1 MYIIGVDSNKKVIS
15 VDNKFARKTIKEK
28 LILAGIDEI
37 GNCGVAGFS
46 LRQVAVACNVS
57 CATPYNYFK
66 NKEGFVVEIIQYIK
80 YQWGLLK
87 TEINK
92 VYKNDEKQQLIE
104 LCVFYIKFLVGN
116 PNYRS
121 IIMLDNLGVD
131 DESYNDIENA
141 RNFIELELEHYMK
154 INNVSAREARRKSF
168 VIRAIV
174 FEATLLLERGD
185 LENTPENFDFIRYC
199 VARELALV

>member
-1 MYIIGVDSNKKVIS
+1 M
-15 VDNKFARKTIKEK
+15 DNKFARKTIKER

-66 NKEGFVVEIIQYIK
+66 NKEGFVLEIIQYIK
-80 YQWGLLK
+80 YQWSLLK
-87 TEINK
+87 GEICK
-92 VYKNDEKQQLIE
+92 LYRNDEKQLLIE

-121 IIMLDNLGVD
+121 IIMLDSFEVD
-131 DESYNDIENA
+131 DESYNDIESA

-154 INNVSAREARRKSF
+154 INNVSTREARRKSF

-174 FEATLLLERGD
+174 FEATLLFERGD

-199 VARELALV
+199 ISKELALI

>member
-1 MYIIGVDSNKKVIS
+1 M
-15 VDNKFARKTIKEK
+15 DNKFARKTIKER

-37 GNCGVAGFS
+37 GNSGVANFS

-66 NKEGFVVEIIQYIK
+66 NKEGFVLEIIQYIK
-80 YQWGLLK
+80 YQWSLLK

-92 VYKNDEKQQLIE
+92 LYRNDEKQLLIE

-121 IIMLDNLGVD
+121 IIMLDSIEVD
-131 DESYNDIENA
+131 DESYTDIESA

-154 INNVSAREARRKSF
+154 INNISAREARRKSF
-168 VIRAIV
+168 TIRAIV

-185 LENTPENFDFIRYC
+185 LENTPENFNFIRYC
-199 VARELALV
+199 IAKELSLV

>member
-1 MYIIGVDSNKKVIS
+1 M
-15 VDNKFARKTIKEK
+15 DNKFARKTIKEK

-37 GNCGVAGFS
+37 GNCGVANFS

-80 YQWGLLK
+80 HQWSLLK

-92 VYKNDEKQQLIE
+92 LYKNDEKQLLIE

-121 IIMLDNLGVD
+121 IIMLDSIEVD
-131 DESYNDIENA
+131 DESYTDIESA

-154 INNVSAREARRKSF
+154 INNVSVREARRKSF

-185 LENTPENFDFIRYC
+185 LDNTPENFDFIRYC
-199 VARELALV
+199 IARELALI

>member
-1 MYIIGVDSNKKVIS
+1 M
-15 VDNKFARKTIKEK
+15 DNKFARKTIKER

-37 GNCGVAGFS
+37 GNCGVANFS

-80 YQWGLLK
+80 YQWSLLK
-87 TEINK
+87 GEINK
-92 VYKNDEKQQLIE
+92 LYKNDEKKLLIE

-121 IIMLDNLGVD
+121 IIMLDNIEVD
-131 DESYNDIENA
+131 DESYSDIESA

-154 INNVSAREARRKSF
+154 INNVSTREARRKSF

-199 VARELALV
+199 IARELALV

>member
-1 MYIIGVDSNKKVIS
+1 M
-15 VDNKFARKTIKEK
+15 DNKFARKTIKEK

-80 YQWGLLK
+80 YQWSLLK

-92 VYKNDEKQQLIE
+92 LYKNDEKQQLIE

-121 IIMLDNLGVD
+121 IIMLDN
-131 DESYNDIENA
+131 N
-141 RNFIELELEHYMK
+141 
-154 INNVSAREARRKSF
+154 
-168 VIRAIV
+168 
-174 FEATLLLERGD
+174 
-185 LENTPENFDFIRYC
+185 DFIKLFR
-199 VARELALV
+199 

>member
-1 MYIIGVDSNKKVIS
+1 M
-15 VDNKFARKTIKEK
+15 DNKFARKTIKER

-37 GNCGVAGFS
+37 GNCGVANFS

-80 YQWGLLK
+80 HQWSLLK

-92 VYKNDEKQQLIE
+92 LYRNDEKQLLIE

-121 IIMLDNLGVD
+121 IILLDSIEVD
-131 DESYNDIENA
+131 DESYNDIESA

-185 LENTPENFDFIRYC
+185 LPNNAESFDFIRYC
-199 VARELALV
+199 IAKELALI

>member
-1 MYIIGVDSNKKVIS
+1 MQKKVIPM
-15 VDNKFARKTIKEK
+15 DNKFARKTIKEK

-92 VYKNDEKQQLIE
+92 IYKNDEKQQLIE

-121 IIMLDNLGVD
+121 IIMLDNIEVD
-131 DESYNDIENA
+131 DESHNDIESA

-199 VARELALV
+199 IARELAIV

>member
-1 MYIIGVDSNKKVIS
+1 M
-15 VDNKFARKTIKEK
+15 DNKFARKTIKEK

-37 GNCGVAGFS
+37 GNCGVANFS

-80 YQWGLLK
+80 HQWSLLK

-92 VYKNDEKQQLIE
+92 LYKNDEKQLLIE

-121 IIMLDNLGVD
+121 IIMLDSIEVD
-131 DESYNDIENA
+131 DESYTDIESA

-154 INNVSAREARRKSF
+154 INNVSVREARRKSF

-199 VARELALV
+199 IARELAIV

>member
-1 MYIIGVDSNKKVIS
+1 M
-15 VDNKFARKTIKEK
+15 DNKFARKTIKEK

-37 GNCGVAGFS
+37 GNCGVANFS

-80 YQWGLLK
+80 HQWSLLK
-87 TEINK
+87 TEMSK
-92 VYKNDEKQQLIE
+92 LYRNDEKQLLIE

-121 IIMLDNLGVD
+121 IIMLDSIEVD
-131 DESYNDIENA
+131 DESYTDIESA

-199 VARELALV
+199 IAKELALV

>member
-1 MYIIGVDSNKKVIS
+1 M
-15 VDNKFARKTIKEK
+15 DNKFARKTIKEK

-37 GNCGVAGFS
+37 GNYGVAGFS
-46 LRQVAVACNVS
+46 LRQVAVSCNVS

-80 YQWGLLK
+80 YQWSLLK

-92 VYKNDEKQQLIE
+92 LYKNDEKQLLIE
-104 LCVFYIKFLVGN
+104 LCIFYIKFLGGN

-121 IIMLDNLGVD
+121 IILLDDLEVD
-131 DESYNDIENA
+131 DESYSDIESA

-174 FEATLLLERGD
+174 FEATLLLEKGD
-185 LENTPENFDFIRYC
+185 LENTAENFDFIRYC
-199 VARELALV
+199 IAKELALV

>member
-1 MYIIGVDSNKKVIS
+1 M
-15 VDNKFARKTIKEK
+15 DNKFARKTIKEK

-37 GNCGVAGFS
+37 GNCGVANFS

-80 YQWGLLK
+80 YQWSLLK

-92 VYKNDEKQQLIE
+92 IYKNDEKQQLIE

-121 IIMLDNLGVD
+121 IIMLDDIVVD
-131 DESYNDIENA
+131 DESNNDIESA

-154 INNVSAREARRKSF
+154 INNVSVREARRKSF

-199 VARELALV
+199 IARELALV

>member
-1 MYIIGVDSNKKVIS
+1 M
-15 VDNKFARKTIKEK
+15 DNKFARKTIKEK

-80 YQWGLLK
+80 HQWALLK

-121 IIMLDNLGVD
+121 IIMLDNLEVD
-131 DESYNDIENA
+131 DESYTDIENA

-154 INNVSAREARRKSF
+154 INNVSEREARRKSF

-199 VARELALV
+199 IARELALV

>member
-1 MYIIGVDSNKKVIS
+1 M
-15 VDNKFARKTIKEK
+15 DNKFARKAIKEK

-37 GNCGVAGFS
+37 GNYGVANFS
-46 LRQVAVACNVS
+46 LRQVAVSCNVS

-80 YQWGLLK
+80 QQWTLFKG
-87 TEINK
+87 EINK
-92 VYKNDEKQQLIE
+92 LYKNDEKQLLIE

-121 IIMLDNLGVD
+121 IILLDSVEVD
-131 DESYNDIENA
+131 DESYTDIESA

-199 VARELALV
+199 IAKELALV

>member
-1 MYIIGVDSNKKVIS
+1 MSLCVHCGKTEEYTSCIRVKNGSS
-15 VDNKFARKTIKEK
+15 FAHE
-28 LILAGIDEI
+28 
-37 GNCGVAGFS
+37 
-46 LRQVAVACNVS
+46 
-57 CATPYNYFK
+57 
-66 NKEGFVVEIIQYIK
+66 EG
-80 YQWGLLK
+80 
-87 TEINK
+87 EINK
-92 VYKNDEKQQLIE
+92 LYKNDEKKLLIE

-121 IIMLDNLGVD
+121 IIMLDNIEVD
-131 DESYNDIENA
+131 DESYSDIESA

-154 INNVSAREARRKSF
+154 INNVSKREARRKSF

-199 VARELALV
+199 IARELALV

>member
-1 MYIIGVDSNKKVIS
+1 M
-15 VDNKFARKTIKEK
+15 DNKIARKTIKER

-37 GNCGVAGFS
+37 GNCGVTNFS

-57 CATPYNYFK
+57 CATPYTYFK

-80 YQWGLLK
+80 HQWSLLK
-87 TEINK
+87 TEISK
-92 VYKNDEKQQLIE
+92 LYRNDEKQLLVE
-104 LCVFYIKFLVGN
+104 LCIFYIKFLVGN

-121 IIMLDNLGVD
+121 IIMLDDCGVD
-131 DESYNDIENA
+131 DESSTDVESA
-141 RNFIELELEHYMK
+141 RNFIELELEHYIK

-168 VIRAIV
+168 TIRAIV

-185 LENTPENFDFIRYC
+185 LENTPESFDFIRYC
-199 VARELALV
+199 IAKELSLV

>member
-1 MYIIGVDSNKKVIS
+1 M
-15 VDNKFARKTIKEK
+15 
-28 LILAGIDEI
+28 
-37 GNCGVAGFS
+37 
-46 LRQVAVACNVS
+46 RQVAVACNVS

-80 YQWGLLK
+80 YQWSLLK

-92 VYKNDEKQQLIE
+92 LYRNDEKQLLIE

-121 IIMLDNLGVD
+121 IIMLDDVEVD
-131 DESYNDIENA
+131 DESYTDIESA

-199 VARELALV
+199 IAKELALV

>member
-1 MYIIGVDSNKKVIS
+1 M
-15 VDNKFARKTIKEK
+15 DNKFARKTIKEK

-57 CATPYNYFK
+57 CATPYNYFQ

-80 YQWGLLK
+80 HQWSLLK

-121 IIMLDNLGVD
+121 IIMLDNLEVD
-131 DESYNDIENA
+131 DESYGDIESA

-199 VARELALV
+199 IARELAIV

>member
-1 MYIIGVDSNKKVIS
+1 M
-15 VDNKFARKTIKEK
+15 DNKFARKTIKEK

-46 LRQVAVACNVS
+46 LRQVAVSCNVS

-80 YQWGLLK
+80 HQWSLLK

-92 VYKNDEKQQLIE
+92 IYKNDEKQQLIE

-121 IIMLDNLGVD
+121 IIMLDNLDVD
-131 DESYNDIENA
+131 DESYSDIENA

-199 VARELALV
+199 IARELAIV

>member
-1 MYIIGVDSNKKVIS
+1 M
-15 VDNKFARKTIKEK
+15 DNKFARKTIKEK

-37 GNCGVAGFS
+37 GNCGVANFS

-80 YQWGLLK
+80 HQWSLLK

-92 VYKNDEKQQLIE
+92 VYRNDEKQLLIE

-121 IIMLDNLGVD
+121 IIMLDSVEVD
-131 DESYNDIENA
+131 DESYTDIESA

-185 LENTPENFDFIRYC
+185 LENTTENFNFIRYC
-199 VARELALV
+199 IARELALI

>member
-1 MYIIGVDSNKKVIS
+1 M
-15 VDNKFARKTIKEK
+15 DNKFARKTIKEK

-80 YQWGLLK
+80 YQWSLLK

-121 IIMLDNLGVD
+121 IIMLDNIEVD
-131 DESYNDIENA
+131 DESHKDIESA

-154 INNVSAREARRKSF
+154 LNNVSAREARRKSF

-185 LENTPENFDFIRYC
+185 IENTPENFDFIRYC
-199 VARELALV
+199 IARELALV

>member
-1 MYIIGVDSNKKVIS
+1 M
-15 VDNKFARKTIKEK
+15 DNKFARKTIKER

-37 GNCGVAGFS
+37 GNCGVANFS

-80 YQWGLLK
+80 YQWSLLK
-87 TEINK
+87 GEINK
-92 VYKNDEKQQLIE
+92 LYRNDEKQLLIE
-104 LCVFYIKFLVGN
+104 LCIFYIKFLVGN

-121 IIMLDNLGVD
+121 IIMLDNVEVD
-131 DESYNDIENA
+131 DESYTDIENA
-141 RNFIELELEHYMK
+141 RNFIELELEHYIK

-168 VIRAIV
+168 TIRAIV

-185 LENTPENFDFIRYC
+185 IENNAESFDFIRYC
-199 VARELALV
+199 IAKELALV

>member
-1 MYIIGVDSNKKVIS
+1 M
-15 VDNKFARKTIKEK
+15 DNKFARKTIKER

-37 GNCGVAGFS
+37 GNCGVANFS

-80 YQWGLLK
+80 YQWSLLK
-87 TEINK
+87 SEISK
-92 VYKNDEKQQLIE
+92 VYRNDEKQLLIE
-104 LCVFYIKFLVGN
+104 LCIFYIKFLVGN

-121 IIMLDNLGVD
+121 IILLDSLEVD
-131 DESYNDIENA
+131 DESYTDIESA

-199 VARELALV
+199 IARELALI

>member
-1 MYIIGVDSNKKVIS
+1 M
-15 VDNKFARKTIKEK
+15 DNKFARKTIKEK

-37 GNCGVAGFS
+37 GNSGVANFS

-80 YQWGLLK
+80 YQWSLLK

-92 VYKNDEKQQLIE
+92 LYRNDEKQLLIE

-121 IIMLDNLGVD
+121 IIMLDDVEVD
-131 DESYNDIENA
+131 DESYTDIESA

-154 INNVSAREARRKSF
+154 INNVSVREARRKSC

-199 VARELALV
+199 IAKELALV

>member
-1 MYIIGVDSNKKVIS
+1 M
-15 VDNKFARKTIKEK
+15 DNKFARKTIKEK

-37 GNCGVAGFS
+37 GNCGVANFS

-66 NKEGFVVEIIQYIK
+66 NKEGFVIEIIQYIK
-80 YQWGLLK
+80 HQWSLLK

-92 VYKNDEKQQLIE
+92 LYKNDEKQLLIE

-121 IIMLDNLGVD
+121 IIMLDSVEVD
-131 DESYNDIENA
+131 DESYTDIENA

-154 INNVSAREARRKSF
+154 INNVSVREARRKSF

-199 VARELALV
+199 IARELALV

>member
-1 MYIIGVDSNKKVIS
+1 MM
-15 VDNKFARKTIKEK
+15 DNKFARKTIKEK

-37 GNCGVAGFS
+37 GNCGVANFS

-80 YQWGLLK
+80 HQWSLLK

-92 VYKNDEKQQLIE
+92 LYRNDEKQLLIE

-121 IIMLDNLGVD
+121 IILLDSVEID
-131 DESYNDIENA
+131 DESYTDIESA

-199 VARELALV
+199 IAKELALV

>member
-1 MYIIGVDSNKKVIS
+1 M
-15 VDNKFARKTIKEK
+15 DNKFARKTIKEK

-37 GNCGVAGFS
+37 GNSGVANFS

-80 YQWGLLK
+80 HQWSLLK

-92 VYKNDEKQQLIE
+92 LYRNDEKQLLIE

-121 IIMLDNLGVD
+121 IIMLDNVEVD
-131 DESYNDIENA
+131 DESYTDIESA

-199 VARELALV
+199 IARELALV

>member
-1 MYIIGVDSNKKVIS
+1 M
-15 VDNKFARKTIKEK
+15 DNKFARKTIKER

-37 GNCGVAGFS
+37 GNCGVANFS

-80 YQWGLLK
+80 YQWSLLK
-87 TEINK
+87 GEINK
-92 VYKNDEKQQLIE
+92 LYKNDEKKLLIE
-104 LCVFYIKFLVGN
+104 LCVLYIKFLVGN

-121 IIMLDNLGVD
+121 IIMLDNIEVD
-131 DESYNDIENA
+131 DESYSDIESA

-154 INNVSAREARRKSF
+154 INNVSVREARRKSF

-185 LENTPENFDFIRYC
+185 LDNTAESFDFIRYC
-199 VARELALV
+199 IARGLALI

>member
-1 MYIIGVDSNKKVIS
+1 M
-15 VDNKFARKTIKEK
+15 DNKFARKTIKEK

-37 GNCGVAGFS
+37 GNCGVANFS

-80 YQWGLLK
+80 HQWSLLK

-92 VYKNDEKQQLIE
+92 LYRNDEKQLLIE

-121 IIMLDNLGVD
+121 IIMLDSIEVD
-131 DESYNDIENA
+131 DESYTDIESA

-154 INNVSAREARRKSF
+154 INNVSAHEARRKSF
-168 VIRAIV
+168 TIRAIV

-185 LENTPENFDFIRYC
+185 LDNRPEDFDFIRYC
-199 VARELALV
+199 IAKELVLV

>member
-1 MYIIGVDSNKKVIS
+1 M
-15 VDNKFARKTIKEK
+15 DNKFARKTIKEK

-37 GNCGVAGFS
+37 GNSGVANFS

-80 YQWGLLK
+80 YQWSLLK

-92 VYKNDEKQQLIE
+92 LYRNDEKQLLIE

-121 IIMLDNLGVD
+121 IILLDSVEID
-131 DESYNDIENA
+131 DESYTDIESA

-199 VARELALV
+199 IAKELALV

>member
-1 MYIIGVDSNKKVIS
+1 MYLYNFWVVIIM
-15 VDNKFARKTIKEK
+15 DNKFARKTIKER

-66 NKEGFVVEIIQYIK
+66 NKEGFVLEIIQYIK
-80 YQWGLLK
+80 HQWSLLK
-87 TEINK
+87 GEINK
-92 VYKNDEKQQLIE
+92 LYRNDEKQLLIE
-104 LCVFYIKFLVGN
+104 LCVFYIMLLVGN

-121 IIMLDNLGVD
+121 IIMLDNIEVD
-131 DESYNDIENA
+131 DESYQDIESA

-154 INNVSAREARRKSF
+154 INNVSARESRRKSF

-199 VARELALV
+199 IAKELALV

>member
-1 MYIIGVDSNKKVIS
+1 M
-15 VDNKFARKTIKEK
+15 DNKFARKTIKEK

-37 GNCGVAGFS
+37 GSCGVANFS

-80 YQWGLLK
+80 HQWSLLK
-87 TEINK
+87 TEMNK
-92 VYKNDEKQQLIE
+92 LYRNDEKQLLIE

-121 IIMLDNLGVD
+121 IIMLDNIEVD
-131 DESYNDIENA
+131 DESYTDIESA

-154 INNVSAREARRKSF
+154 INNISTREARRKSF

-185 LENTPENFDFIRYC
+185 LENTPESFDFIRYC
-199 VARELALV
+199 IARELALI

>member
-1 MYIIGVDSNKKVIS
+1 M
-15 VDNKFARKTIKEK
+15 DNKFARKTIKEK

-80 YQWGLLK
+80 YQWSLLK

-92 VYKNDEKQQLIE
+92 IYKNDEKQQLIE

-121 IIMLDNLGVD
+121 IIMLDNLEVD
-131 DESYNDIENA
+131 DESHQDIESA

-154 INNVSAREARRKSF
+154 INNVSIREARRKSF

-185 LENTPENFDFIRYC
+185 LENNAENFDFIRYC
-199 VARELALV
+199 IARELAIV

>member
-1 MYIIGVDSNKKVIS
+1 M
-15 VDNKFARKTIKEK
+15 DNKFARKTIKER

-37 GNCGVAGFS
+37 GNCGVANFS

-66 NKEGFVVEIIQYIK
+66 NKEGFVLEIIQYIK
-80 YQWGLLK
+80 YQWSLLK
-87 TEINK
+87 GEINK
-92 VYKNDEKQQLIE
+92 LYKNDEKKLLIE

-121 IIMLDNLGVD
+121 IIMLDNIEVD
-131 DESYNDIENA
+131 DESYSDIESA
-141 RNFIELELEHYMK
+141 RNFIEIELEHYMK
-154 INNVSAREARRKSF
+154 INNVSVRESRRKSF

-199 VARELALV
+199 IAKELSLV

>member
-1 MYIIGVDSNKKVIS
+1 MTIKKKVIPM
-15 VDNKFARKTIKEK
+15 DNKFARKTIKEK

-80 YQWGLLK
+80 YQWSLLK

-92 VYKNDEKQQLIE
+92 IYKNYHI
-104 LCVFYIKFLVGN
+104 VH
-116 PNYRS
+116 NYTNFH
-121 IIMLDNLGVD
+121 IIYLKK
-131 DESYNDIENA
+131 YN
-141 RNFIELELEHYMK
+141 F
-154 INNVSAREARRKSF
+154 
-168 VIRAIV
+168 
-174 FEATLLLERGD
+174 
-185 LENTPENFDFIRYC
+185 
-199 VARELALV
+199 

>member
-1 MYIIGVDSNKKVIS
+1 M
-15 VDNKFARKTIKEK
+15 DNKFARKTIKEK

-37 GNCGVAGFS
+37 GTCGVGGFS

-66 NKEGFVVEIIQYIK
+66 NKEGFVLEIIQYIK
-80 YQWGLLK
+80 YQWSLLK
-87 TEINK
+87 GEITK
-92 VYKNDEKQQLIE
+92 LYKNDEKQLLIE

-121 IIMLDNLGVD
+121 IILLDNIEVD
-131 DESYNDIENA
+131 DESYNDIESA
-141 RNFIELELEHYMK
+141 RNFIEFELEHYLK
-154 INNVSAREARRKSF
+154 LHNISTREAKRKSF

-199 VARELALV
+199 IAKELSLI